1 MEISKLGVL
10 EAGSEL
16 AVAPNEAE
24 ITLGLLV
31 AVERDSAVT
40 QRGIAG
46 ELGIALGLTNA
57 YLKRCVKKGWIK
69 ISDAPRNRYLYYL
82 TPQGF
87 TEKSRLTAEY
97 LSQSF
102 RFFRAARNQCAE
114 LLVSCRE
121 RGWHHMALAGRGD
134 LAEIAMICAQIEGIK
149 LAAILDETGGEFLG
163 LPVLPMNMAGQ
174 FDAIFVTDLATP
186 QQRYDELLRH
196 QSADRLF
203 TPAFLRVKL
212 TNPSLSASA
221 AGSST

>member
-1 MEISKLGVL
+1 MSSKLGVL
-10 EAGSEL
+10 DIDSEL
-16 AVAPNEAE
+16 AIASNEAE

-31 AVERDSAVT
+31 VVERDSGVT
-40 QRGIAG
+40 QRGISG

-69 ISDAPRNRYLYYL
+69 ISEAPRNRYLYYL

-121 RGWHHMALAGRGD
+121 RGWHHLALAGRGD
-134 LAEIAMICAQIEGIK
+134 LAEIAMICAQIEGVK
-149 LAAILDETGGEFLG
+149 LEAILDEAGGEFLG
-163 LPVLPMNMAGQ
+163 LPILPMNIAGK
-174 FDAIFVTDLATP
+174 FDGILVTDLTAP
-186 QQRYDELLRH
+186 QQRYNELLSY
-196 QSADRLF
+196 QSTDRVLV
-203 TPAFLRVKL
+203 PAFLRVSL
-212 TNPSLSASA
+212 AAPSTADSITQSSA
-221 AGSST
+221 